1 MSRQTKRDKT
11 VDGYRPTTEQLLQ
24 YSRRDFLKLS
34 GLAAAGAFGYLSL
47 PGIGIVPRAWG
58 APPPE
63 RVVRAHCGSMQDWG
77 FSDPNFYDAVKQPVY
92 DDMFARGICTLTG
105 KTNILDAWTNLLVGY
120 EPGHKIVIKL
130 NLNSYDYN
138 ANQTCEMAYTVIESL
153 KHFGVSA
160 GDIKVFDA
168 VRRIPDY
175 WRNRWDS
182 DVDYV
187 NDQNADWD
195 DNATIYFPHIDTSHR
210 IPRILSQ
217 ADHLINVCLQKGH
230 KSYVTGSMKN
240 HFGSQE
246 DPSDLHVSRY
256 ENIATL
262 ANSGHILGKT
272 RLIAVE
278 AAYMTWHH
286 EGHPFEETQA
296 TDLFPAGLSGHSSPN
311 FMLFG
316 TNMVTMDSVL
326 GDIQNHERAARGEFV
341 WENEFIDIAAGAP
354 YNLGTRDQ
362 AEFVPNAAGWSQVD
376 LSYNQF
382 DYVSFDLPLADRQ
395 QIDAL
400 NLRLR
405 SGEIHWSQLQNLVER
420 YTDRL

>member
-1 MSRQTKRDKT
+1 MSRQPRCPKT
-11 VDGYRPTTEQLLQ
+11 ADGYRPTAEQLRQ

-34 GLAAAGAFGYLSL
+34 GLAAAGASGYLSL
-47 PGIGIVPRAWG
+47 PGIGIVPRAWR

-63 RVVRAHCGSMQDWG
+63 RVVRAHCGNMQHWN
-77 FSDPNFYDAVKQPVY
+77 FSNPNFYDYVNQPVY
-92 DDMFARGICTLTG
+92 NDMFARGICSLTSQ
-105 KTNILDAWTNLLVGY
+105 TNVQNAWSDLLVGY
-120 EPGHKIVIKL
+120 QPGHKIGIKL

-153 KHFGVSA
+153 KSFGVDAS
-160 GDIKVFDA
+160 DIKVFDA

-187 NDQNADWD
+187 NDQTADWD

-246 DPSDLHVSRY
+246 DPSDLHISRF
-256 ENIATL
+256 ENIVTL

-272 RLIAVE
+272 RLIVAE

-296 TDLFPAGLSGHSSPN
+296 TDLFPAGPSGNSSPN

-316 TNMVTMDSVL
+316 TNMVTVDSVL
-326 GDIQNHERAARGEFV
+326 ADIQNHEREARGE
-341 WENEFIDIAAGAP
+341 WTWSDDFIDMAADAP
-354 YNLGTRDQ
+354 YNLGTRDHAQ
-362 AEFVPNAAGWSQVD
+362 FIPNAAGWSQVD

-382 DYVSFDLPLADRQ
+382 DYVSFDLPPADRQ

-400 NLRLR
+400 NLKLR
-405 SGEIHWSQLQNLVER
+405 SGEIHWSQLQHLVER
-420 YTDRL
+420 YNDQL